1 MRTNSNRIQWPH
13 DLRPEHCPVYTHNE
27 LEIPAHP
34 RVVWAWLIR
43 APQWPQW
50 YKNSKEVKIVQGKSK
65 IDLAK
70 DTVFTWKTFGM
81 RVKTWVEVFEPF
93 EQLAWRGT
101 GLLGQGYH
109 TWLIEKT
116 PHGCKVITKEVQNG
130 FIIRIGR
137 WQIQRMLL
145 KQHQNWLEGLAKVA
159 QQGLP
164 D

>member
-1 MRTNSNRIQWPH
+1 MTTRLNRIQWPY
-13 DLRPEHCPVYTHNE
+13 DLRPENSPVHTRNE

-43 APQWPQW
+43 ATKWPKW
-50 YKNSKEVKIVQGKSK
+50 YENSKDVKIVQGKSK
-65 IDLAK
+65 TDLAK
-70 DTVFTWKTFGM
+70 DTVFIWKTFGM

-101 GLLGQGYH
+101 GLLGEGYH
-109 TWLIEKT
+109 VWAIEET

-137 WQIQRMLL
+137 RQIKKMLL
-145 KQHQNWLEGLAKVA
+145 EQHQKWLEGLAKVS
-159 QQGLP
+159 QRGLP